1 MSTPPL
7 DFHTVTPCRIF
18 DTRSSSPLA
27 SGVKRTF
34 AIAGACGVPPT
45 ARSVAVNQTIVGAT
59 GQGHLV
65 LYPASIPHS
74 LPVASSMSFPAARTR
89 ANNALVPLASGS
101 VDATVTV
108 EGGGTAH
115 LILDVT
121 GYFE

>member
-7 DFHTVTPCRIF
+7 DFHTVTPRRIF

-34 AIAGACGVPPT
+34 TIAG
-45 ARSVAVNQTIVGAT
+45 
-59 GQGHLV
+59 
-65 LYPASIPHS
+65 
-74 LPVASSMSFPAARTR
+74 ARTR